1 MIIDPSELGVKENY
15 KLMIGT
21 ILPRPIALVSTIS
34 LDGLPNL
41 APFSFFTGITSKPP
55 TVCFAPSR
63 KGSSGAKKDTLAN
76 IESTGEFVINVV
88 TEDIAEQMNDTATDL
103 PAEMSEFEYADL
115 TAAESLI
122 VRPPRVLESPVNMEC
137 KLVQVVNIGGDTPG
151 SGALVIGEI
160 VRYHIQD
167 DLFSDYRIDTTKL
180 KPLGRLA
187 GLEYTTLGRRFVL
200 ERKKY

>member
-34 LDGLPNL
+34 KNGIPNL

-55 TVCFAPSR
+55 TVCFSPAR
-63 KGSSGAKKDTLAN
+63 KGTNGTKKDTLAN

-88 TEDIAEQMNDTATDL
+88 TEDIAEQMNETATDL
-103 PAEMSEFEYADL
+103 PPEMSEFEYAHL
-115 TAAESLI
+115 TAGESLI

-137 KLVQVVNIGGDTPG
+137 KLVQVVNIGSDKPG

-167 DLFSDYRIDTTKL
+167 DLFEDYRIDTTKL

-187 GLEYTTLGRRFVL
+187 GLEYTTLGKRFIL